1 MGIAI
6 TFGGLIAG
14 DLLGEAMLRH
24 ADPTNPIHQ
33 FIDLTGL
40 RMIVLLLA
48 LWLRLKEGQSCSSV
62 GLRGSNPAG
71 KLMRVLPIGAGM
83 MPLSVRVPWA
93 MGRYE

>member
-33 FIDLTGL
+33 FIDLTGFG
-40 RMIVLLLA
+40 MIVLLLT
-48 LWLRLKEGQSCSSV
+48 LWLRLKEGPSCSSV
-62 GLRGSNPAG
+62 GLRGSKPAG
-71 KLMRVLPIGAGM
+71 
-83 MPLSVRVPWA
+83 
-93 MGRYE
+93 